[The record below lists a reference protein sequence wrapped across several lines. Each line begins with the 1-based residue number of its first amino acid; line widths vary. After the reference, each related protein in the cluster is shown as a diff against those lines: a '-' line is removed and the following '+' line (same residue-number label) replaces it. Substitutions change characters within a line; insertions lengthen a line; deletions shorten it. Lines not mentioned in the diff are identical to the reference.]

1 MKSINLM
8 TLEEIKVKFS
18 VNEMLEKIKTFTK
31 DLENARI
38 KMMHAKSQM
47 QYSWAEYDYQ
57 IAQTKIRKLETLAY

>member
-8 TLEEIKVKFS
+8 TLTEIKAKFS

-47 QYSWAEYDYQ
+47 QYFWAEYDYN
-57 IAQTKIRKLETLAY
+57 IAQTKIRKLESLAY

>member
-8 TLEEIKVKFS
+8 TLAEIKAKFS

-31 DLENARI
+31 DLENAKI
-38 KMMHAKSQM
+38 KMIHAKSQM

-57 IAQTKIRKLETLAY
+57 IIKTKISKLETLAY